1 MAFTEEDRQQLI
13 DFYKEHPMLWNSNLK
28 EYRNRELRRVNLE
41 RLAEQLN
48 LRYSVEK
55 IQQEWHNLMTYFD
68 RERMRIE
75 GSKKSGAGLDDVY
88 QTSWPYY
95 GSMEFC
101 MDKSLPDDAVS
112 TLNHIAP
119 VPKKKKSKNDYEEKK
134 AKLWEVL
141 SERLTEST
149 SNINGNTWQNAWQQG
164 FQTGFQQAWQQCSQM
179 LMQQQIQPF
188 ATTSMDIQGMQPS
201 FRPNFFGNTSVSSS
215 STGRTN
221 NPFMQIQPE
230 PNCSQQ
236 FQTPP
241 MHRARSRYHTPPSPH
256 QPPPQHQPPMTPR
269 SRPGKANTANTNMCA
284 ECGRVTKYMCV
295 NCPKY
300 VCNVCS
306 TPADS
311 LECEN
316 YTEEGEIRR
325 VGYCMDCPDD

>member
-119 VPKKKKSKNDYEEKK
+119 VPKKKSKNDYEEKK

-269 SRPGKANTANTNMCA
+269 SRPGKANT
-284 ECGRVTKYMCV
+284 G
-295 NCPKY
+295 Y
-300 VCNVCS
+300 VCRMWTCNKVHVCEL
-306 TPADS
+306 PH
-311 LECEN
+311 
-316 YTEEGEIRR
+316 I
-325 VGYCMDCPDD
+325 CMQCVLNSCRFT